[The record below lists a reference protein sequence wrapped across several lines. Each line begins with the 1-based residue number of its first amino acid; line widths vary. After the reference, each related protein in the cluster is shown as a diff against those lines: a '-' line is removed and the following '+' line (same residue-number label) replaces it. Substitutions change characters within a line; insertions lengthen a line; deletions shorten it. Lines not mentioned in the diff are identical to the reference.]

1 MSTIITTNEDNIS
14 VEITD
19 NSVNVNAVNEVVVI
33 NTIDEVIEISSA
45 NGAYPLPTTVYSVFG
60 RTGSIVGQEGDYNL
74 NQLGDVDLNDIEVD
88 DVLSYD
94 GTKWINKVV
103 NNPNNVPTTR
113 TISTTAPLTGG
124 GDLSAD
130 RTLSMPEAT
139 SSNDGYLKSEDW
151 ATFNAKQ
158 DALVNPVE
166 GTGTTNYLPL
176 FSGASQIGD
185 SWLQQSTNT
194 APTIG
199 STFQGGKVAYILQPG
214 DPGYNANFI
223 KGIIASITNSCCF
236 NFGPYTFAG
245 ATGTAIGTGAANTAI
260 IKSAYGTSVNYAAR
274 VASSITEGGYNDW
287 YLPSKDELNKLY
299 LNRVAIGGFISNGIY
314 WSSTE
319 VEYNLAYK
327 QDFTNGSQSLSFKND
342 SLFVRAVRSFTIP
355 LKKIDVTNDASINS
369 LGIVNSG
376 AWNASPIDDA
386 YISSAAEWNAKQD
399 ELTLTTTGSS
409 GAATLIGN
417 TLNIPQYSGG
427 GSVSGVTEV
436 TATSPLSSS
445 GGATPDISIQEA
457 SATQDGYLSSIDFAT
472 FNEKQDNIVSG
483 TTQQYY
489 RGDKTFATLNTSVVP
504 EVAVNKYFTNARSRE
519 AISLTTT
526 GSSGA
531 STYNDGTGV
540 FNIPA
545 YTLAGLGGVSLT
557 GDQSI
562 AGVKT
567 FNDEVVLA
575 PSTAA
580 RPPMS
585 FNLAGAVLQDIA
597 NAGDLEADANGILYY
612 THDEYAKG
620 VVNATQFAISN
631 APYTLVSQTGA
642 QPLFN
647 LYSYDGIYLKA
658 QTTYYFECF
667 FSLTGM
673 SATSGGFGFT
683 LATSSPYILSYSSLG
698 WESIAVKP
706 ASGPLS
712 TSQAPFVTY
721 NTANTNANLVPASVG
736 TQGWAKIKGHVKI
749 NAAGILIPRVSLGV
763 ASAAVVGTNSYF
775 RITAIGTNTVLESGN
790 WI

>member
-1 MSTIITTNEDNIS
+1 MEIINITEQTININSTY
-14 VEITD
+14 EI
-19 NSVNVNAVNEVVVI
+19 
-33 NTIDEVIEISSA
+33 IEISVNEQIIEIKA
-45 NGAYPLPTTVYSVFG
+45 NQDVINIQAPTGAYPLPNAVNSVFG
-60 RTGSIVGQEGDYNL
+60 RIGNIVATEGDYNL

-113 TISTTAPLTGG
+113 TINTTAPLTGG

-151 ATFNAKQ
+151 ATFN
-158 DALVNPVE
+158 
-166 GTGTTNYLPL
+166 
-176 FSGASQIGD
+176 
-185 SWLQQSTNT
+185 
-194 APTIG
+194 
-199 STFQGGKVAYILQPG
+199 
-214 DPGYNANFI
+214 
-223 KGIIASITNSCCF
+223 
-236 NFGPYTFAG
+236 
-245 ATGTAIGTGAANTAI
+245 
-260 IKSAYGTSVNYAAR
+260 
-274 VASSITEGGYNDW
+274 
-287 YLPSKDELNKLY
+287 
-299 LNRVAIGGFISNGIY
+299 
-314 WSSTE
+314 
-319 VEYNLAYK
+319 
-327 QDFTNGSQSLSFKND
+327 
-342 SLFVRAVRSFTIP
+342 
-355 LKKIDVTNDASINS
+355 
-369 LGIVNSG
+369 
-376 AWNASPIDDA
+376 
-386 YISSAAEWNAKQD
+386 
-399 ELTLTTTGSS
+399 
-409 GAATLIGN
+409 
-417 TLNIPQYSGG
+417 
-427 GSVSGVTEV
+427 
-436 TATSPLSSS
+436 
-445 GGATPDISIQEA
+445 
-457 SATQDGYLSSIDFAT
+457 
-472 FNEKQDNIVSG
+472 EKQDNIAVG

-647 LYSYDGIYLKA
+647 LYDFDGIYLKA
-658 QTTYYFECF
+658 RTTYYFECF

-673 SATSGGFGFT
+673 SSSSGSFGFT

-698 WESIAVKP
+698 WHSIAVKT
-706 ASGPLS
+706 GPLS
-712 TSQAPFVTY
+712 TPQAPFVTY

-736 TQGWAKIKGHVKI
+736 TVGWARMKGHIKI
-749 NAAGILIPRVSLGV
+749 NTAGILIPRVSLGV

-775 RITAIGTNTVLESGN
+775 RISPIGTNTVLESGN